1 MVVGNLQADNSTERN
16 IYTTAIAEIKVMG
29 NLTGGE
35 VGIYSTAGYT
45 KGAQF
50 GKAYA
55 GSAETTATTLTG
67 LYRLT
72 NDRPNNQDEKLAGM
86 AGSGSAVVWGV
97 VKDIPVQII
106 QRVSEPLDHDAWFV
120 VEVRDA
126 GEQNAYRQPVLVRAG
141 QTEGSATV
149 MVKSSRPYSFTD
161 VEQARPWRQGK
172 AAVTYAGPESVSTSA
187 GSATATF
194 TDAAASRTFTFSS
207 SEEKTQWLS
216 DSASVRNAMR

>member
-1 MVVGNLQADNSTERN
+1 MN
-16 IYTTAIAEIKVMG
+16 IYTDNFAEIKVMG

-35 VGIYSTAGYT
+35 VGIYSTYYT

-50 GKAYA
+50 GTAYA
-55 GSAETTATTLTG
+55 GSSTTTAANLTG

-72 NDRPNNQDEKLAGM
+72 NDRNDELAGM

-149 MVKSSRPYSFTD
+149 MAKSSRPYSFTD

-172 AAVTYAGPESVSTSA
+172 AAVTYAGPESVSASA

-194 TDAAASRTFTFSS
+194 TDATASRTLTFSS